1 MRPRIANCA
10 FLAALA
16 AIWVG
21 NATSAPVDLKLLSL
35 VPPGAQIVSG
45 FENKPNKA
53 GGPLLMTTINNV
65 LDLDD
70 LRSLAGV
77 DPKRGFTEVIEVTF
91 APSGA
96 ALNQHLLLTLGKF
109 NRDRI
114 FSAAELNGATRVK
127 YLSET
132 VLTIQPFSREK
143 EQMKDT
149 RWLAILD
156 DRAAIFGTQWMVQ
169 QALNRFEN
177 RTTPDPVLMKRL
189 ALFHRDVTSWNVLTS
204 LPNLRQSEF
213 LQSRGPLS
221 DLFDGAD
228 VMMVGVCFES
238 KVRVDLLLDASDDP
252 GAVDVKEKAAKF
264 SRTFAQETVGDD
276 GRMPQLKNL
285 KVEANGVRAS
295 IVLSNDE
302 FVLWK
307 SGQVRRDQA
316 SLDGARRRAKN

>member
-10 FLAALA
+10 FLAALG

-132 VLTIQPFSREK
+132 VLTIQPF
-143 EQMKDT
+143 
-149 RWLAILD
+149 
-156 DRAAIFGTQWMVQ
+156 
-169 QALNRFEN
+169 
-177 RTTPDPVLMKRL
+177 
-189 ALFHRDVTSWNVLTS
+189 
-204 LPNLRQSEF
+204 
-213 LQSRGPLS
+213 
-221 DLFDGAD
+221 
-228 VMMVGVCFES
+228 
-238 KVRVDLLLDASDDP
+238 
-252 GAVDVKEKAAKF
+252 
-264 SRTFAQETVGDD
+264 
-276 GRMPQLKNL
+276 
-285 KVEANGVRAS
+285 
-295 IVLSNDE
+295 
-302 FVLWK
+302 
-307 SGQVRRDQA
+307 
-316 SLDGARRRAKN
+316 